1 LTSDHKLKILFEN
14 SATEAVG
21 FIKNLIKLDITI
33 SKIQLVGSKIYVL
46 DTDKR
51 LHVFADDATYA
62 NDDKVGTLEIP
73 NVINFVASSYYFDY
87 WLDDESFHGVGY
99 KAIQEDGLSSGKMV
113 DVSLDFNKI
122 KDIKNNIQ
130 QVYRSSSTLLFITK
144 DEKIYTFSHLGLI
157 EETSINLSEVK
168 F

>member
-1 LTSDHKLKILFEN
+1 MKILFEN

-62 NDDKVGTLEIP
+62 NDDKVGTL
-73 NVINFVASSYYFDY
+73 
-87 WLDDESFHGVGY
+87 
-99 KAIQEDGLSSGKMV
+99 
-113 DVSLDFNKI
+113 
-122 KDIKNNIQ
+122 
-130 QVYRSSSTLLFITK
+130 
-144 DEKIYTFSHLGLI
+144 
-157 EETSINLSEVK
+157 
-168 F
+168 